1 MVVLAINWTI
11 TWWVSRGLP
20 RQFWVMK
27 ANSRCSIRFHLTR
40 LFGLRPLVLWCER
53 PVFDIPLKGDHP
65 VKLGQLAL
73 LIAIAIPVGAA
84 ADTKKPVAE
93 WTCADFL
100 GVEDA
105 FRPKL
110 IYWATAQ
117 AKADKPEVATINI
130 EGTEKVIPIIVEDC
144 KKAPQ
149 DSFWQKLEAGWK
161 RVEADMK
168 SLEKKL

>member
-1 MVVLAINWTI
+1 M
-11 TWWVSRGLP
+11 
-20 RQFWVMK
+20 
-27 ANSRCSIRFHLTR
+27 
-40 LFGLRPLVLWCER
+40 
-53 PVFDIPLKGDHP
+53 
-65 VKLGQLAL
+65 KLGQLSPDRDRNPGRRCRRHKE
-73 LIAIAIPVGAA
+73 PV
-84 ADTKKPVAE
+84 TK

-117 AKADKPEVATINI
+117 AKAEKPEAATINI

-144 KKAPQ
+144 KKAPRTR
-149 DSFWQKLEAGWK
+149 FGRNLKRGG
-161 RVEADMK
+161 RVEADTK

>member
-1 MVVLAINWTI
+1 
-11 TWWVSRGLP
+11 
-20 RQFWVMK
+20 MK
-27 ANSRCSIRFHLTR
+27 PIQ
-40 LFGLRPLVLWCER
+40 LV
-53 PVFDIPLKGDHP
+53 
-65 VKLGQLAL
+65 L
-73 LIAIAIPVGAA
+73 LIAIAVPVGAA
-84 ADTKKPVAE
+84 ADTKKPVAK

-100 GVEDA
+100 GVEDD

-110 IYWATAQ
+110 VYWATAQ
-117 AKADKPEVATINI
+117 AKGGKPEAGTINI
-130 EGTEKVIPIIVEDC
+130 EGTEKVIPILIEDC